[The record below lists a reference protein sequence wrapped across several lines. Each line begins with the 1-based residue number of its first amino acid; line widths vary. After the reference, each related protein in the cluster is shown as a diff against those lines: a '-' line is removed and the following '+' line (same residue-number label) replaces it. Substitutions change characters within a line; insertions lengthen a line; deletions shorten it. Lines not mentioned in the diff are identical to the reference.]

1 MQATTRNNILAG
13 SFLVGSLIIGVWV
26 AFLLSDRNIGIA
38 VNKYVIRFPLAT
50 GTQGLKVGSP
60 VLFGGQ
66 QIGKVTAIGFYSVF
80 KDDVRSRSV
89 SVDCLVAVKN
99 DVELGGDALVYVE
112 RSLLGSLASLNITDP
127 GGGIGSGSE
136 SWYDPS
142 PLSAD
147 TPVLKGLVGPPGFL
161 TQAGISSKDI
171 QDFKD
176 LVTKANKGAD
186 EINAILETNRPKI
199 DALVTDASSIVARVE
214 KKMPEW
220 EARVDRITSDVE
232 TSAKVLPGVAE
243 NLRVQVDKVGA
254 LIDRN
259 EARFERIVT
268 NTDEAMEK
276 VNHQVIDPLRSSLAE
291 AESALKRFSPTVD
304 KVRLFVDESVPQIQE
319 ALANVELM
327 SQQLK
332 LVSVEVRSQPWR
344 IFYRPDTKEL
354 QETLLYDAARTYADA
369 VTDLRAASDS
379 LRAAQAMGGTIGEAR
394 AKELERNIREALD
407 RVRASEAEYLKRL
420 KGE

>member
-1 MQATTRNNILAG
+1 
-13 SFLVGSLIIGVWV
+13 
-26 AFLLSDRNIGIA
+26 
-38 VNKYVIRFPLAT
+38 
-50 GTQGLKVGSP
+50 
-60 VLFGGQ
+60 
-66 QIGKVTAIGFYSVF
+66 
-80 KDDVRSRSV
+80 
-89 SVDCLVAVKN
+89 
-99 DVELGGDALVYVE
+99 
-112 RSLLGSLASLNITDP
+112 
-127 GGGIGSGSE
+127 
-136 SWYDPS
+136 
-142 PLSAD
+142 
-147 TPVLKGLVGPPGFL
+147 VLKGLVGPPGFL
-161 TQAGISSKDI
+161 AQAGISSKDI

-220 EARVDRITSDVE
+220 EARVDRITTDVE
-232 TSAKVLPGVAE
+232 TSAKILPGVAE

-276 VNHQVIDPLRSSLAE
+276 VNHQVIDPLRASLTE

-304 KVRLFVDESVPQIQE
+304 KVRLFVDESVPQVQE
-319 ALANVELM
+319 TLANVELM

-369 VTDLRAASDS
+369 VSDLRAASDS
-379 LRAAQAMGGTIGEAR
+379 LRAAQSQGNAIGEAR
-394 AKELERNIREALD
+394 ARELERDVREALN

-420 KGE
+420 KGQ